1 MTRHLLDLSGKIN
14 SDLTEIFQAIAGVAD
29 SLAIPFFV
37 IGATAR
43 DIVFECG
50 YGIKPSRATRD
61 VDLGVKV
68 ADWQQFQKLSKG
80 LIGTGKFR
88 PSSSTQRFFY
98 QSGIP
103 VDIVPFGPI
112 SGSNTSISWPPK
124 QETEMTVAGFEESNA
139 HALTVRLSNQPLVEI
154 PFASPAGWSLLK
166 IFSWNDRVGTDKIK
180 DAQDLSLI
188 LRHYAEAGNESRLY
202 GQEAGLLEEEG
213 FDLERAGARLLGRD
227 IAKLS
232 RPESLEKLIN
242 ILAGQTGEQ
251 ERYQLAEEAVEN
263 RTFFADQFTHN
274 LQLLEKLKQ
283 GVVEKERAGLNL
295 KIDNKGQ

>member
-1 MTRHLLDLSGKIN
+1 MNRPLLDLSKKID
-14 SDLTEIFQAIAGVAD
+14 SSITEILRTIAGVAHD
-29 SLAIPFFV
+29 LAIPFFV

-61 VDLGVKV
+61 IDLGVKV
-68 ADWQQFQKLSKG
+68 ADWQQFQKLSEG
-80 LIGTGKFR
+80 LINTDKFR
-88 PSSSTQRFFY
+88 PSSSRQRFFH
-98 QSGIP
+98 QCGTP
-103 VDIVPFGPI
+103 LDIVPFGPI
-112 SGSNTSISWPPK
+112 SGNSTSIAWPPD

-139 HALTVRLSNQPLVEI
+139 QALTVRLSNSPLLEI

-166 IFSWNDRVGTDKIK
+166 IFSWNARVGPDRIK

-202 GQEAGLLEEEG
+202 EEEG
-213 FDLERAGARLLGRD
+213 PLLQEENYDLERAGARLLGRD
-227 IAKLS
+227 IAALAQ
-232 RPESLEKLIN
+232 PESLQKIIT

-251 ERYQLAEEAVEN
+251 ERYLLAEEAVEN

-274 LQLLEKLKQ
+274 LALLEKLKQ
-283 GVVEKERAGLNL
+283 GMAENG
-295 KIDNKGQ
+295 

>member
-1 MTRHLLDLSGKIN
+1 MTRHLLDLSGKI
-14 SDLTEIFQAIAGVAD
+14 DIGITEIFSTIFEVAD
-29 SLAIPFFV
+29 GLAIPFFV

-61 VDLGVKV
+61 IDLGVKV
-68 ADWQQFQKLSKG
+68 ADWQQFQKLTEG
-80 LIGTGKFR
+80 LINTGKFR

-112 SGSNTSISWPPK
+112 SGSSTSIFWPPK
-124 QETEMTVAGFEESNA
+124 QEVEMTVFGFEESNA
-139 HALTVRLSNQPLVEI
+139 HALTVRLSNQPLLEI

-166 IFSWNDRVGTDKIK
+166 IFSWDDRSGMDRIK
-180 DAQDLSLI
+180 DARDFFLI

-202 GQEAGLLEEEG
+202 EQEAQLLEEEDY
-213 FDLERAGARLLGRD
+213 DLEKAGARLLGRD
-227 IAKLS
+227 IATLS
-232 RPESLEKLIN
+232 RPKSLQKIIT

-251 ERYQLAEEAVEN
+251 ERYALAEEAVEN
-263 RTFFADQFTHN
+263 RSFFAEQFTHN

-283 GVVEKERAGLNL
+283 GMVEIAPPGA
-295 KIDNKGQ
+295 